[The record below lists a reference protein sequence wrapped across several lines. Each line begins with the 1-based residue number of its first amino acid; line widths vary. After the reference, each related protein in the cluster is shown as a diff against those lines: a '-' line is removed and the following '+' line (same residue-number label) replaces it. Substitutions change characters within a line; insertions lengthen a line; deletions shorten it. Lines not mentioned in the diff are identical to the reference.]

1 MKKMNLLVMSLV
13 SAAALSFSSCSSN
26 DDLGGGAGT
35 QSQVKGFYMTL
46 AVQTPTSN
54 ETRTSIE
61 NPIPT
66 EDATA
71 EEAAVKNGTFY
82 LVDANGSVVFS
93 KTLTEADW
101 AGASGAIKNPT
112 TAAKDG
118 KTTLQIEVE
127 NVAAGATYK
136 VYFKAGSTNMD
147 TVEPLTIK
155 TGTSK
160 AGVFTAT
167 GITQTFTSTGA
178 FAKPCDTDNNFSMFN
193 QNDATT
199 NGNGYTVTFTDANK
213 VENNPAKVKYNN
225 TESESGSAIK
235 IERVTARVDVPT
247 STENLLGEYPTNAS
261 QALKNAIDDAK
272 KKVSKIELVRYA
284 LSNVTNKT
292 YVMQNWNVAD
302 KVWSLAIPTDA
313 TLSQTKDAFGEK
325 YLLKD
330 GGFKALKGAKNDYIF
345 ENNKD
350 EATAMY
356 FEYKVTLDAN
366 QFKDAAGELMPADFQ
381 DGTFYRY
388 NNVIYTSFAQIMKAY
403 EDVTGL
409 FDGKSATDL
418 QTKLAEA
425 KRKPT
430 AETEKSVETKLAE
443 FREKYGIEV
452 FNEGKTYYKQVIK
465 DNQLSKNVI
474 QRNTIYRLNVNKI
487 FNVGAQVPNGEIDKN
502 GLFYLDVTVTVNPWV
517 LNTQNVELG
526 D

>member
-13 SAAALSFSSCSSN
+13 SAATFSFSSCSSN
-26 DDLGGGAGT
+26 DDLTGGAGT

-54 ETRTSIE
+54 GTRTSIE

-71 EEAAVKNGTFY
+71 VEAAVKSGTFY

-93 KTLTEADW
+93 KTLSNQDW
-101 AGASGAIKNPT
+101 TGAIKDQDGSK
-112 TAAKDG
+112 KDG

-147 TVEPLTIK
+147 TVEPFTIT
-155 TGTSK
+155 TGTK
-160 AGVFTAT
+160 KTGVFTVN
-167 GITQTFTSTGA
+167 GITQTFTSTAA

-213 VENNPAKVKYNN
+213 VETTPAKVMYNN
-225 TESESGSAIK
+225 AESAIK

-247 STENLLGEYPTNAS
+247 STDALLREYPANAS

-272 KKVSKIELVRYA
+272 EKVSKIELVRYA

-292 YVMQNWNVAD
+292 YVMQNWNKAESG
-302 KVWSLAIPTDA
+302 WSLLIPDDA

-325 YLLKD
+325 YLFKD
-330 GGFKALKGAKNDYIF
+330 GGFKALTGATNDYIF
-345 ENNKD
+345 ENNKSD
-350 EATAMY
+350 ATAMY

-366 QFKDAAGELMPADFQ
+366 QFKNATGELMPADFQ

-388 NNVIYTSFAQIMKAY
+388 NNVIYTSFDQIMKAY
-403 EDVTGL
+403 ADVAGL
-409 FDGKSATDL
+409 FGGKNAAQMKTAL
-418 QTKLAEA
+418 TEA
-425 KRKPT
+425 KTEPT
-430 AETEKSVETKLAE
+430 ADSEKSVETKLSE
-443 FREKYGIEV
+443 FRAQYGIEV
-452 FNEGKTYYKQVIK
+452 FNEGKTYYKQVIT
-465 DNQLSKNVI
+465 DNQLNKNVI
-474 QRNTIYRLNVNKI
+474 QRNTIYRLQVNKI

-517 LNTQNVELG
+517 LNTQDVELG

>member
-13 SAAALSFSSCSSN
+13 SAAAFSFSSCSSN
-26 DDLGGGAGT
+26 DDLAGGAGT

-54 ETRTSIE
+54 GTRTSIE

-71 EEAAVKNGTFY
+71 VEAAVKSGTFY

-93 KTLTEADW
+93 KTLSNQDW
-101 AGASGAIKNPT
+101 TGAIKDQDGSK
-112 TAAKDG
+112 KDG
-118 KTTLQIEVE
+118 KTTLQIQVE

-136 VYFKAGSTNMD
+136 VYFKAGSTYMD
-147 TVEPLTIK
+147 KVEPFTIT

-160 AGVFTAT
+160 TGVFTAT

-199 NGNGYTVTFTDANK
+199 DGNGYTVTFTDANK
-213 VENNPAKVKYNN
+213 VEATPAKVMYKN
-225 TESESGSAIK
+225 TEKAIK

-247 STENLLGEYPTNAS
+247 SAENLVDEYPANAS

-272 KKVSKIELVRYA
+272 KKVTKIELVRYA

-292 YVMQNWNVAD
+292 YVMQNWDVVD
-302 KVWSLAIPTDA
+302 KVWNLAIPTGT
-313 TLSQTKDAFGEK
+313 TLSQTKDDFGTK

-330 GGFKALKGAKNDYIF
+330 GGFKDFQGATNDYIF

-356 FEYKVTLDAN
+356 FEYKVTLDEK
-366 QFKDAAGELMPADFQ
+366 QFKNAAGELLPADFK

-388 NNVIYTSFAQIMKAY
+388 NNVIYTSFEQIMKAY

-409 FDGKSATDL
+409 FKGQNATQLKDEL
-418 QTKLAEA
+418 TEA
-425 KRKPT
+425 KKAPS
-430 AETEKSVETKLAE
+430 AETEKSVETKLSE
-443 FREKYGIEV
+443 FRDKYGIEV

-465 DNQLSKNVI
+465 DNQLDKNVI
-474 QRNTIYRLNVNKI
+474 QRNTIYRLQVNKI

-517 LNTQNVELG
+517 LNTQDVELG

>member
-1 MKKMNLLVMSLV
+1 MNLLVMSLV
-13 SAAALSFSSCSSN
+13 SAAALSFSSCSNN

-54 ETRTSIE
+54 GTRTSIE

-71 EEAAVKNGTFY
+71 VEAAVKNGTFY

-93 KTLTEADW
+93 KILTGQDW
-101 AGASGAIKNPT
+101 TGAIKGQT
-112 TAAKDG
+112 GSQKDG
-118 KTTLQIEVE
+118 RTTLQIQVE

-147 TVEPLTIK
+147 TVEPLTIT
-155 TGTSK
+155 TGTK
-160 AGVFTAT
+160 KTGVFTAD
-167 GITQTFTSTGA
+167 GITQTFTSTAA

-213 VENNPAKVKYNN
+213 VETTPAKVMYNEV
-225 TESESGSAIK
+225 ESPIK

-247 STENLLGEYPTNAS
+247 STENLLAEYPTNAS

-272 KKVSKIELVRYA
+272 KKVTKIELVRYA
-284 LSNVTNKT
+284 LSNVTNKA
-292 YVMQNWNVAD
+292 YVMQNWNVANN
-302 KVWSLAIPTDA
+302 VWSLAIPTGA

-345 ENNKD
+345 ENNMSD
-350 EATAMY
+350 ATAMY

-366 QFKDAAGELMPADFQ
+366 QFKNAAGELMPADFQ

-388 NNVIYTSFAQIMKAY
+388 NNVIYTSFEQIMKAY

-409 FDGKSATDL
+409 FEGKTAAQLKTEL
-418 QTKLAEA
+418 ENA
-425 KRKPT
+425 KKV
-430 AETEKSVETKLAE
+430 ETTEGAKDVETKLSE
-443 FREKYGIEV
+443 FRAKYGIEV

-465 DNQLSKNVI
+465 DNQLDKNVI
-474 QRNTIYRLNVNKI
+474 QRNTIYRLQVNKI

-517 LNTQNVELG
+517 LNVQGVELG

>member
-1 MKKMNLLVMSLV
+1 MNLLVMSLV

-26 DDLGGGAGT
+26 DDLTGGAGT

-54 ETRTSIE
+54 GTRTSIE

-71 EEAAVKNGTFY
+71 VEAAVKNGTFY
-82 LVDANGSVVFS
+82 LVDANGAVVFS
-93 KTLTEADW
+93 KTLTGQDW
-101 AGASGAIKNPT
+101 TGAIKDQT
-112 TAAKDG
+112 GSQKDG
-118 KTTLQIEVE
+118 KTTLQIQVE

-147 TVEPLTIK
+147 TVEPFTIT
-155 TGTSK
+155 TGTK
-160 AGVFTAT
+160 KTGVFTAD
-167 GITQTFTSTGA
+167 GIKQTFTSTAA

-213 VENNPAKVKYNN
+213 VETTPAKVMYNEV
-225 TESESGSAIK
+225 ESPIK

-247 STENLLGEYPTNAS
+247 STENLLAEYPTNAS

-272 KKVSKIELVRYA
+272 KKVTKIELVRYA
-284 LSNVTNKT
+284 LSNVTNKA
-292 YVMQNWNVAD
+292 YVMQNWNVANN
-302 KVWSLAIPTDA
+302 VWSLAIPTGA

-345 ENNKD
+345 ENNMSD
-350 EATAMY
+350 ATAMY

-366 QFKDAAGELMPADFQ
+366 QFKNAAGELLPADFA

-388 NNVIYTSFAQIMKAY
+388 NNVIYTSFEQIMKAY

-409 FDGKSATDL
+409 FEGKTAALLKTEL
-418 QTKLAEA
+418 EEA
-425 KRKPT
+425 KKKPT
-430 AETEKSVETKLAE
+430 AETEKSVETKLSE
-443 FREKYGIEV
+443 FRAKYGIEV

-465 DNQLSKNVI
+465 DNQLDKNVI
-474 QRNTIYRLNVNKI
+474 QRNTIYRLQVNKI

-517 LNTQNVELG
+517 LNTQDVELG

>member
-1 MKKMNLLVMSLV
+1 MNLLAMSLV
-13 SAAALSFSSCSSN
+13 SAAALSFSSCSNN

-54 ETRTSIE
+54 GTRTSIE

-71 EEAAVKNGTFY
+71 AEAAVKNGTFY
-82 LVDANGSVVFS
+82 LVDANGAVVFS
-93 KTLTEADW
+93 KTLTGQDW
-101 AGASGAIKNPT
+101 TGAIKDQT
-112 TAAKDG
+112 GSQKDG
-118 KTTLQIEVE
+118 KTTLQIQVE

-147 TVEPLTIK
+147 TVEPFTIT

-160 AGVFTAT
+160 TGVFTAT

-199 NGNGYTVTFTDANK
+199 DGNGYTVTFTDANK
-213 VENNPAKVKYNN
+213 VEAIPAKVMYNN
-225 TESESGSAIK
+225 AERAIK

-247 STENLLGEYPTNAS
+247 STEALLGEYPTNAS

-272 KKVSKIELVRYA
+272 KKVTKIELVRYA
-284 LSNVTNKT
+284 LSNITNKA
-292 YVMQNWNVAD
+292 YVMQNWNVVD
-302 KVWSLAIPTDA
+302 KVWNLAIPTDA
-313 TLSQTKDAFGEK
+313 NLSQTKDAFGEK

-330 GGFKALKGAKNDYIF
+330 GGFKALKGATNDYIF

-350 EATAMY
+350 DATAMY

-366 QFKDAAGELMPADFQ
+366 QFKNAAGELMPADFE

-388 NNVIYTSFAQIMKAY
+388 NNVIYTSFDQIMKAY
-403 EDVTGL
+403 ADVAGL
-409 FDGKSATDL
+409 FESKTAAQLKTE
-418 QTKLAEA
+418 LAEA
-425 KRKPT
+425 KTKPT
-430 AETEKSVETKLAE
+430 VETEKSVETKLSE
-443 FREKYGIEV
+443 FRAKYGIEV

-465 DNQLSKNVI
+465 DNQLDKNVI
-474 QRNTIYRLNVNKI
+474 QRNTIYRLQVNKI

-517 LNTQNVELG
+517 LNVQGVELG

>member
-13 SAAALSFSSCSSN
+13 SAAAFSFSSCSSN

-54 ETRTSIE
+54 GTRTSIE

-71 EEAAVKNGTFY
+71 AEAAVKNGTFY
-82 LVDANGSVVFS
+82 LVDANGAVVFS
-93 KTLTEADW
+93 KTLTGQDW
-101 AGASGAIKNPT
+101 TGAIKDHT
-112 TAAKDG
+112 GSQKDG
-118 KTTLQIEVE
+118 KTTLQIQVE

-147 TVEPLTIK
+147 TVEPFTIT

-160 AGVFTAT
+160 TGVFTAT
-167 GITQTFTSTGA
+167 GITQTFTSTAA
-178 FAKPCDTDNNFSMFN
+178 FAKPCDTDNDFSMFN

-225 TESESGSAIK
+225 TESAIK

-247 STENLLGEYPTNAS
+247 STEALLGEYPANAS

-272 KKVSKIELVRYA
+272 EKVSKIELVRYA

-292 YVMQNWNVAD
+292 YVMQNWDVANE
-302 KVWSLAIPTDA
+302 VWSLAIPSDA
-313 TLSQTKDAFGEK
+313 TLSQTKDDFGSK

-330 GGFKALKGAKNDYIF
+330 GYFKALTGATNDYIF
-345 ENNKD
+345 ENNKSD
-350 EATAMY
+350 ATAMY
-356 FEYKVTLDAN
+356 FEYKVTLNEDLA
-366 QFKDAAGELMPADFQ
+366 KEGVADFT

-388 NNVIYTSFAQIMKAY
+388 NNKIYTSFEQIYNAY
-403 EDVTGL
+403 ADVAGL
-409 FDGKSATDL
+409 FKG
-418 QTKLAEA
+418 QTAAQLKTELTED
-425 KRKPT
+425 KKEPT
-430 AETEKSVETKLAE
+430 VENEKSVETKLAE
-443 FREKYGIEV
+443 FRAKYGIEV

-465 DNQLSKNVI
+465 DNQLNKNVI
-474 QRNTIYRLNVNKI
+474 QRNTIYRLQVNKI

-517 LNTQNVELG
+517 LNTQDVELG

>member
-1 MKKMNLLVMSLV
+1 MNLLVMSLV

-26 DDLGGGAGT
+26 DDLTGGGSGN

-54 ETRTSIE
+54 GTRTSIVK
-61 NPIPT
+61 PT

-82 LVDANGSVVFS
+82 LVDANGAVVFS
-93 KTLTEADW
+93 KTLSAADW
-101 AGASGAIKNPT
+101 AGASGAIKNPA
-112 TAAKDG
+112 TAAKEG
-118 KTTLQIEVE
+118 KTTLKIEVE

-136 VYFKAGSTNMD
+136 VYFKAGSTKMD
-147 TVEPLTIK
+147 NVEPLNIK
-155 TGTSK
+155 TGTSLP
-160 AGVFTAT
+160 GIFTT
-167 GITQTFTSTGA
+167 DGITQTFSANTCA
-178 FAKPCDTDNNFSMFN
+178 VDNDFSMFN

-199 NGNGYTVTFTDANK
+199 NGNGYIVTFTNQNK
-213 VENNPAKVKYNN
+213 EGAEGFKPAEVTYGGKV
-225 TESESGSAIK
+225 APIK

-247 STENLLGEYPTNAS
+247 SESTLTKEALPADAS
-261 QALKNAIDDAK
+261 AALKKAVEDAK

-292 YVMQNWNVAD
+292 YVMQNWNKAESG
-302 KVWSLAIPTDA
+302 WSLLIPDDA

-325 YLLKD
+325 YLFKD
-330 GGFKALKGAKNDYIF
+330 GGFKDLTGATNDYIF
-345 ENNKD
+345 ENNKSD
-350 EATAMY
+350 ATAMY
-356 FEYKVTLDAN
+356 FEYKVTLDKT
-366 QFKDAAGELMPADFQ
+366 QFEGTADFD

-388 NNVIYTSFAQIMKAY
+388 NNVIYTSFAQIYKAY
-403 EDVTGL
+403 AEVAGL

-418 QTKLAEA
+418 QRELAKA
-425 KRKPT
+425 KTEPT
-430 AETEKSVETKLAE
+430 AETEKSVETKLSE
-443 FREKYGIEV
+443 FRAQYGIEV
-452 FNEGKTYYKQVIK
+452 FNKGLTYYKQVITDK
-465 DNQLSKNVI
+465 QLSKDVI

-502 GLFYLDVTVTVNPWV
+502 GLFYLNVTVTVNPWV

>member
-26 DDLGGGAGT
+26 DDLTGGAGT

-71 EEAAVKNGTFY
+71 VEAAVKSGTFY

-93 KTLTEADW
+93 KTLSNQDW
-101 AGASGAIKNPT
+101 TGAIKDQNGSK
-112 TAAKDG
+112 KDG

-147 TVEPLTIK
+147 TVEPFTIT

-213 VENNPAKVKYNN
+213 VENNPAKVMYKNA
-225 TESESGSAIK
+225 ESAIK

-247 STENLLGEYPTNAS
+247 STDALLGEYPANAS

-292 YVMQNWNVAD
+292 YVMQNWNVANS
-302 KVWSLAIPTDA
+302 VWSLAIPTDA

-325 YLLKD
+325 YLFKD
-330 GGFKALKGAKNDYIF
+330 GGFKAWKGAKNDYIF

-366 QFKDAAGELMPADFQ
+366 QFKNAASELMPADFQ

-388 NNVIYTSFAQIMKAY
+388 NNVIYTSFEQIYNAY
-403 EDVTGL
+403 ADVAGL
-409 FDGKSATDL
+409 FGGKNADQLKTEL
-418 QTKLAEA
+418 EKA
-425 KRKPT
+425 KEVET
-430 AETEKSVETKLAE
+430 AEGAKTVETKLSE
-443 FREKYGIEV
+443 FRAQYGIEV

-465 DNQLSKNVI
+465 DNQLDKNVI
-474 QRNTIYRLNVNKI
+474 QRNTIYRLQVNKI

-517 LNTQNVELG
+517 LNTQDVELG

>member
-1 MKKMNLLVMSLV
+1 MNLLVMSLV

-26 DDLGGGAGT
+26 DDLTGGAGT

-54 ETRTSIE
+54 GTRTSIE

-71 EEAAVKNGTFY
+71 VEAAVKNGTFY
-82 LVDANGSVVFS
+82 LVDANGAVVFS
-93 KTLTEADW
+93 KTLTGQDW
-101 AGASGAIKNPT
+101 TGAIKGQT
-112 TAAKDG
+112 GSQKDG
-118 KTTLQIEVE
+118 KTTLQIQVE

-147 TVEPLTIK
+147 TVEPFTIT
-155 TGTSK
+155 TGTK
-160 AGVFTAT
+160 KTGVFTAD
-167 GITQTFTSTGA
+167 GITQTFTSTAA

-213 VENNPAKVKYNN
+213 VETTPAKVMYN
-225 TESESGSAIK
+225 EVESAIK

-247 STENLLGEYPTNAS
+247 STENLLAEYPTNAS

-292 YVMQNWNVAD
+292 YVMQNWDVANR
-302 KVWSLAIPTDA
+302 VWSLAIPTDA

-330 GGFKALKGAKNDYIF
+330 GGFKAMKGATNDYIF

-366 QFKDAAGELMPADFQ
+366 QFKNAAGELMPADFQ

-388 NNVIYTSFAQIMKAY
+388 NNVIYTSFEQIMKAY

-409 FDGKSATDL
+409 FEGKTAAQLKTEL
-418 QTKLAEA
+418 ENA
-425 KRKPT
+425 KKV
-430 AETEKSVETKLAE
+430 ETTEGAKDVETKLSE
-443 FREKYGIEV
+443 FRAKYGIEV
-452 FNEGKTYYKQVIK
+452 FNEGKTYYKQVIR

-474 QRNTIYRLNVNKI
+474 QRNTIYRLQVNKI

>member
-1 MKKMNLLVMSLV
+1 MNLLVMSLV
-13 SAAALSFSSCSSN
+13 SAAALSFSSCSNN

-35 QSQVKGFYMTL
+35 QQSQVKGFYMTL

-54 ETRTSIE
+54 GTRTSI
-61 NPIPT
+61 NDVPK

-71 EEAAVKNGTFY
+71 VEAAVKNGTFY
-82 LVDANGSVVFS
+82 LVDSKGSVVFS
-93 KTLTEADW
+93 KTLSNQDW
-101 AGASGAIKNPT
+101 TGAIKGQDDSQ
-112 TAAKDG
+112 KDG
-118 KTTLQIEVE
+118 KTTLQIEVQ

-136 VYFKAGSTNMD
+136 VYFKAGSTGMD
-147 TVEPLTIK
+147 TVEPFTIA

-160 AGVFTAT
+160 AGVFTVD
-167 GITQTFTSTGA
+167 GIKQTFTSTSA

-199 NGNGYTVTFTDANK
+199 NGNAYTVTFTDANK
-213 VENNPAKVKYNN
+213 VETTPAKVMYNN
-225 TESESGSAIK
+225 QESAIK

-247 STENLLGEYPTNAS
+247 STEALLGEYPTNAS

-272 KKVSKIELVRYA
+272 KKVTKIELVRYA

-292 YVMQNWNVAD
+292 YVMQNWDVVD

-313 TLSQTKDAFGEK
+313 TLSQKKEAFGDK

-330 GGFKALKGAKNDYIF
+330 GGFKDMKGATNDYIF

-366 QFKDAAGELMPADFQ
+366 QFKNAAGELMPADFQ

-388 NNVIYTSFAQIMKAY
+388 NNVIYTSFEQIMKAY

-409 FDGKSATDL
+409 FQG
-418 QTKLAEA
+418 QTAAQLKTELENA
-425 KRKPT
+425 KKV
-430 AETEKSVETKLAE
+430 ETTEGAKDVETKLSE
-443 FREKYGIEV
+443 FRAKYGIEV

-465 DNQLSKNVI
+465 DNQLDKNVI
-474 QRNTIYRLNVNKI
+474 QRNTIYRLQVNKI

-517 LNTQNVELG
+517 LNTQDVELG

>member
-26 DDLGGGAGT
+26 DDLTGGAGT

-54 ETRTSIE
+54 GTRTSIE

-71 EEAAVKNGTFY
+71 AEAAVKNGTFY
-82 LVDANGSVVFS
+82 LVDANGAVVFS
-93 KTLTEADW
+93 KTLTGQDW
-101 AGASGAIKNPT
+101 TGAIKGQT
-112 TAAKDG
+112 GSQKDG
-118 KTTLQIEVE
+118 KTTLQIQVE

-147 TVEPLTIK
+147 TVEPFTIT
-155 TGTSK
+155 TGTK
-160 AGVFTAT
+160 KTGVFTAD
-167 GITQTFTSTGA
+167 GITQTFTSTAA

-213 VENNPAKVKYNN
+213 VETTPAKVMYN
-225 TESESGSAIK
+225 EVESAIK

-247 STENLLGEYPTNAS
+247 STENLLAEYPTNAS

-292 YVMQNWNVAD
+292 YVMQNWNVANR
-302 KVWSLAIPTDA
+302 VWSLAIPTDA

-330 GGFKALKGAKNDYIF
+330 GGFKAMKGATNDYIF

-366 QFKDAAGELMPADFQ
+366 QFKNAAGELMPADFQ

-388 NNVIYTSFAQIMKAY
+388 NNVIYTSFEQIMKAY

-409 FDGKSATDL
+409 FEGKTAAQLKTEL
-418 QTKLAEA
+418 ENA
-425 KRKPT
+425 KKV
-430 AETEKSVETKLAE
+430 ETTEGAKDVETKLSE
-443 FREKYGIEV
+443 FRAKYGIEV

-465 DNQLSKNVI
+465 DNQLDKNVI
-474 QRNTIYRLNVNKI
+474 QRNTIYRLQVNKI

-517 LNTQNVELG
+517 LNTQDVELG

>member
-26 DDLGGGAGT
+26 DDLTGGGSGN

-54 ETRTSIE
+54 GTRTSIE

-71 EEAAVKNGTFY
+71 VEAAVKTGTFY
-82 LVDANGSVVFS
+82 LVDSKGTVVFS
-93 KTLTEADW
+93 KTLTAQDW
-101 AGASGAIKNPT
+101 SGAVKDQ
-112 TAAKDG
+112 ADSKKDG
-118 KTTLQIEVE
+118 KTTLQIQVE

-136 VYFKAGSTNMD
+136 VYFKAGSTAMD
-147 TVEPLTIK
+147 GVTEPVAAGT
-155 TGTSK
+155 TGI
-160 AGVFTAT
+160 FTAT
-167 GITQTFTSTGA
+167 GIEKTFTSTAA

-213 VENNPAKVKYNN
+213 VETTPAKVKYNEV
-225 TESESGSAIK
+225 ESPIK

-247 STENLLGEYPTNAS
+247 SATKLTTEELPSTAS
-261 QALKNAIDDAK
+261 QALKNAVADAK
-272 KKVSKIELVRYA
+272 KKVDNIELVSYA

-292 YVMQNWNVAD
+292 YVMQTWID
-302 KVWSLAIPTDA
+302 KNLTIPEGV
-313 TLSQTKDAFGEK
+313 TLSQPKTAFGTK
-325 YLLKD
+325 YLLD
-330 GGFKALKGAKNDYIF
+330 ATCFKPLATATNDYIF
-345 ENNKD
+345 ENNKAGE

-356 FEYKVTLDAN
+356 FQYQVTLKTSE
-366 QFKDAAGELMPADFQ
+366 FEGKADFD

-388 NNVIYTSFAQIMKAY
+388 NNVIYTSFAQIYKAY
-403 EDVTGL
+403 ADVAGL
-409 FDGKSATDL
+409 FGGKTADEMKTAAKTASATEADL
-418 QTKLAEA
+418 AA
-425 KRKPT
+425 
-430 AETEKSVETKLAE
+430 
-443 FREKYGIEV
+443 FREQYQIEV
-452 FNEGKTYYKQVIK
+452 FKGGMTYYKQVIT

-517 LNTQNVELG
+517 LNTQNVSLG

>member
-26 DDLGGGAGT
+26 DDLTGGGSGN

-54 ETRTSIE
+54 GTRTSIE

-71 EEAAVKNGTFY
+71 VEAAVKNGTFY
-82 LVDANGSVVFS
+82 LVDANGAVVFS
-93 KTLTEADW
+93 KTLTDQDW
-101 AGASGAIKNPT
+101 TGTIKDQAGSQ
-112 TAAKDG
+112 KDG
-118 KTTLQIEVE
+118 KTTLQIQVE

-147 TVEPLTIK
+147 TVEPFTIT
-155 TGTSK
+155 TGTK
-160 AGVFTAT
+160 KTGVFTVD
-167 GITQTFTSTGA
+167 GIKQTFTAAAA
-178 FAKPCDTDNNFSMFN
+178 FDKTCAGDNNFSMFN

-199 NGNGYTVTFTDANK
+199 NGNGYTVTFTDSNK
-213 VENNPAKVKYNN
+213 VETTPAKVIYNN
-225 TESESGSAIK
+225 AKSAIK

-272 KKVSKIELVRYA
+272 MKVTKIELVRYA

-292 YVMQNWNVAD
+292 FVMQNWDVANN
-302 KVWSLAIPTDA
+302 VWSLAIPTDA
-313 TLSQTKDAFGEK
+313 TLSQTKDKFGDK

-330 GGFKALKGAKNDYIF
+330 GGFKPFKDAKNDYIF
-345 ENNKD
+345 ENNQD
-350 EATAMY
+350 DATAMY

-366 QFKDAAGELMPADFQ
+366 QFKNAAGELMPADFA

-388 NNVIYTSFAQIMKAY
+388 NNVIYTSFAQIYKAY
-403 EDVTGL
+403 ADVAGL
-409 FDGKSATDL
+409 FDSKSATDL
-418 QTKLAEA
+418 QTELADA
-425 KRKPT
+425 KKAPT
-430 AETEKSVETKLAE
+430 AETEKSVETKLSE
-443 FREKYGIEV
+443 FRAKYGIEV
-452 FNEGKTYYKQVIK
+452 FNEGKTYYKQVIT

>member
-1 MKKMNLLVMSLV
+1 MNLLVMSLV

-26 DDLGGGAGT
+26 DDLTGGAGT

-54 ETRTSIE
+54 GTRTSIE

-71 EEAAVKNGTFY
+71 VEAAVKNGTFY
-82 LVDANGSVVFS
+82 LVDANGAVVFS
-93 KTLTEADW
+93 KTLTGQDW
-101 AGASGAIKNPT
+101 TGAIKDQ
-112 TAAKDG
+112 AGSQKDG
-118 KTTLQIEVE
+118 KTTLQIQVE

-147 TVEPLTIK
+147 TVEPFTIT
-155 TGTSK
+155 TGTK
-160 AGVFTAT
+160 KTGVFTAD
-167 GITQTFTSTGA
+167 GITQTFTSTAA

-213 VENNPAKVKYNN
+213 VETTPAKVMYNEV
-225 TESESGSAIK
+225 ESPIK

-247 STENLLGEYPTNAS
+247 STENLLAEYPTNAS

-272 KKVSKIELVRYA
+272 KKVTKIELVRYA
-284 LSNVTNKT
+284 LSNVTNKA
-292 YVMQNWNVAD
+292 YVMQNWNVANN
-302 KVWSLAIPTDA
+302 VWSLAIPTGA

-345 ENNKD
+345 ENNMSD
-350 EATAMY
+350 ATAMY

-366 QFKDAAGELMPADFQ
+366 QFKNAAGELMPADFQ

-388 NNVIYTSFAQIMKAY
+388 NNVIYTSFEQIMKAY

-409 FDGKSATDL
+409 FEGKTAAQLKTEL
-418 QTKLAEA
+418 ENA
-425 KRKPT
+425 KKV
-430 AETEKSVETKLAE
+430 ETTEGAKDVETKLSE
-443 FREKYGIEV
+443 FRAKYGIEV

-465 DNQLSKNVI
+465 DNQLDKNVI
-474 QRNTIYRLNVNKI
+474 QRNTIYRLQVNKI

-517 LNTQNVELG
+517 LNTQDVELG

>member
-26 DDLGGGAGT
+26 DDLTGGAGT

-54 ETRTSIE
+54 GTRTSIE

-71 EEAAVKNGTFY
+71 AEAAVKNGTFY
-82 LVDANGSVVFS
+82 LVDANGAVVFS
-93 KTLTEADW
+93 KTLTGQDW
-101 AGASGAIKNPT
+101 TGAIKDQ
-112 TAAKDG
+112 ADSQKDG
-118 KTTLQIEVE
+118 KSTLKIEVE

-147 TVEPLTIK
+147 TVEPFTIT

-160 AGVFTAT
+160 TGVFTAT
-167 GITQTFTSTGA
+167 GITQTFTSTSA

-199 NGNGYTVTFTDANK
+199 NDNGYTVTFTDANK
-213 VENNPAKVKYNN
+213 VETTPAKVMYNN
-225 TESESGSAIK
+225 AESAIK

-247 STENLLGEYPTNAS
+247 STEVLLGEYPANAS
-261 QALKNAIDDAK
+261 QALKHAIDDAK

-292 YVMQNWNVAD
+292 YVMQNWNVVD
-302 KVWSLAIPTDA
+302 KVWNLAIPTDA
-313 TLSQTKDAFGEK
+313 TLSQTKDEFGEK

-330 GGFKALKGAKNDYIF
+330 GGFKALNGATNDYIF

-356 FEYKVTLDAN
+356 FEYKVTLDESK
-366 QFKDAAGELMPADFQ
+366 FEGKADCT

-388 NNVIYTSFAQIMKAY
+388 NNVIYTSFEQIMKAY
-403 EDVTGL
+403 EDVAGL
-409 FDGKSATDL
+409 FQGKTA
-418 QTKLAEA
+418 AELKTELEKA
-425 KRKPT
+425 KEV
-430 AETEKSVETKLAE
+430 ETVEGAKDVETKLSE
-443 FREKYGIEV
+443 FRAKYGIEV

-465 DNQLSKNVI
+465 DNQLDKNVI
-474 QRNTIYRLNVNKI
+474 QRNTIYRLKVNKI

>member
-1 MKKMNLLVMSLV
+1 MNLLVMSLV

-26 DDLGGGAGT
+26 DDLTGGGSGN

-54 ETRTSIE
+54 GTRTSIE

-71 EEAAVKNGTFY
+71 VEAAVKTGTFY
-82 LVDANGSVVFS
+82 LVDSKGTVVFS
-93 KTLTEADW
+93 KTLTAQDW
-101 AGASGAIKNPT
+101 SGAVKDQ
-112 TAAKDG
+112 ADSKKDG
-118 KTTLQIEVE
+118 KTTLQIQVE

-136 VYFKAGSTNMD
+136 VYFKAGSTAMD
-147 TVEPLTIK
+147 GVTEPVAAGT
-155 TGTSK
+155 TGI
-160 AGVFTAT
+160 FTAT
-167 GITQTFTSTGA
+167 GIEKTFTSTAA

-213 VENNPAKVKYNN
+213 VETTPAKVKYNEV
-225 TESESGSAIK
+225 ESPIK

-247 STENLLGEYPTNAS
+247 SATKLTTEELPSTAS
-261 QALKNAIDDAK
+261 QALKNAVADAK
-272 KKVSKIELVRYA
+272 KKVDNIELVSYA

-292 YVMQNWNVAD
+292 YVMQTWID
-302 KVWSLAIPTDA
+302 KNLTIPEGV
-313 TLSQTKDAFGEK
+313 TLSQPKTAFGTK
-325 YLLKD
+325 YLLD
-330 GGFKALKGAKNDYIF
+330 ATCFKPLATATNDYIF
-345 ENNKD
+345 ENNKAGE

-356 FEYKVTLDAN
+356 FQYQVTLKTSE
-366 QFKDAAGELMPADFQ
+366 FEGKADFD

-388 NNVIYTSFAQIMKAY
+388 NNVIYTSFEQIYKAY
-403 EDVTGL
+403 ADVAGL
-409 FDGKSATDL
+409 FGGKTAAQMKTAAITASATEADL
-418 QTKLAEA
+418 AA
-425 KRKPT
+425 
-430 AETEKSVETKLAE
+430 
-443 FREKYGIEV
+443 FREKYQIEV
-452 FNEGKTYYKQVIK
+452 FKGGMTYYKQVIT

-517 LNTQNVELG
+517 LNTQNVSLG

>member
-26 DDLGGGAGT
+26 DDLTGGAGT

-54 ETRTSIE
+54 GTRTSI
-61 NPIPT
+61 NDVPK

-82 LVDANGSVVFS
+82 LVDANGAVVFS
-93 KTLTEADW
+93 KTLTGQDW
-101 AGASGAIKNPT
+101 TGAIKDQT
-112 TAAKDG
+112 GSQKDG
-118 KTTLQIEVE
+118 RTTLQIQVE

-147 TVEPLTIK
+147 TVEPFTIT
-155 TGTSK
+155 TGTK
-160 AGVFTAT
+160 KTGVFTVD
-167 GITQTFTSTGA
+167 GIKQTFTAQNPFDKTCAGD
-178 FAKPCDTDNNFSMFN
+178 KNFSMFN

-213 VENNPAKVKYNN
+213 VETTPAKVMYNEV
-225 TESESGSAIK
+225 ESPIK

-247 STENLLGEYPTNAS
+247 STEELLGEYPANAS

-272 KKVSKIELVRYA
+272 KKVTKIELVRYA
-284 LSNVTNKT
+284 LSNVTNMA
-292 YVMQNWNVAD
+292 YVMQNWNVANN
-302 KVWSLAIPTDA
+302 VWSLAIPTGA

-345 ENNKD
+345 ENNMSD
-350 EATAMY
+350 ATAMY

-366 QFKDAAGELMPADFQ
+366 QFKNAAGELMPADFQ

-388 NNVIYTSFAQIMKAY
+388 NNVIYTSFEQIMKAY

-409 FDGKSATDL
+409 FQG
-418 QTKLAEA
+418 QTAAQLKTELENA
-425 KRKPT
+425 KKV
-430 AETEKSVETKLAE
+430 ETTEGAKDVETKLSE
-443 FREKYGIEV
+443 FRAKYGIEV

-465 DNQLSKNVI
+465 DNQLDKNVI
-474 QRNTIYRLNVNKI
+474 QRNTIYRLQVNKI

-502 GLFYLDVTVTVNPWV
+502 GMFYLDVTVTVNPWV
-517 LNTQNVELG
+517 LNTQDVELG

>member
-13 SAAALSFSSCSSN
+13 STAAFSFSSCSSN
-26 DDLGGGAGT
+26 DDLTGGAGN

-71 EEAAVKNGTFY
+71 VEAAVKSGTFY

-93 KTLTEADW
+93 KTLSNQDW
-101 AGASGAIKNPT
+101 TGAIKDQDGSK
-112 TAAKDG
+112 KDG

-147 TVEPLTIK
+147 TVEPFTIT
-155 TGTSK
+155 TGTK
-160 AGVFTAT
+160 KTGVFTVD
-167 GITQTFTSTGA
+167 GITQTFTSTAA

-213 VENNPAKVKYNN
+213 VETTPAKVMYNN
-225 TESESGSAIK
+225 AESAIK

-292 YVMQNWNVAD
+292 YVMQNWNVANS
-302 KVWSLAIPTDA
+302 VWSLAIPKDA

-366 QFKDAAGELMPADFQ
+366 QFKNAADELMPADFQ

-388 NNVIYTSFAQIMKAY
+388 NNVIYTSFDQIMKAY
-403 EDVTGL
+403 ADVAGL
-409 FDGKSATDL
+409 FEGKTAAQLKKELT
-418 QTKLAEA
+418 EA
-425 KRKPT
+425 KTEPT
-430 AETEKSVETKLAE
+430 VETENSVETKLAD
-443 FREKYGIEV
+443 FRAKYGIEV

-465 DNQLSKNVI
+465 DNQLDKNVI
-474 QRNTIYRLNVNKI
+474 QRNTIYRLQVNKI

-517 LNTQNVELG
+517 LNTQDVELG

>member
-54 ETRTSIE
+54 GTRTSIE

-71 EEAAVKNGTFY
+71 VEAAVKNGTFY
-82 LVDANGSVVFS
+82 LVDEKGSVVFS
-93 KTLTEADW
+93 KTLTGQDW
-101 AGASGAIKNPT
+101 TGATNDPATPK
-112 TAAKDG
+112 KDG
-118 KTTLQIEVE
+118 TTTLKIEVE
-127 NVAAGATYK
+127 NVAAGAKYK
-136 VYFKAGSTNMD
+136 VYFKAGSTDMD
-147 TVEPLTIK
+147 EVEPFTIK

-160 AGVFTAT
+160 AGIFTAD
-167 GITQTFTSTGA
+167 GITQTFTASKA
-178 FAKPCDTDNNFSMFN
+178 FDKTCAVDNNFSMFN

-199 NGNGYTVTFTDANK
+199 NGNGYIVTFTNQNK
-213 VENNPAKVKYNN
+213 EGADGFKPAEVTYGGKV
-225 TESESGSAIK
+225 APIK

-247 STENLLGEYPTNAS
+247 SASTLTEEALPADAS
-261 QALKNAIDDAK
+261 AALKKAVEDAK
-272 KKVSKIELVRYA
+272 EKVSKIELVRYA

-302 KVWSLAIPTDA
+302 KVWSLAIPSDA
-313 TLSQTKDAFGEK
+313 TLSQTKNDFGETK
-325 YLLKD
+325 YLFKD
-330 GGFKALKGAKNDYIF
+330 GGFKDFKGATNDYIF
-345 ENNKD
+345 ENNKPD
-350 EATAMY
+350 ATAMY
-356 FEYKVTLDAN
+356 FEYKVTLDKT
-366 QFKDAAGELMPADFQ
+366 QFEGTADFQ

-388 NNVIYTSFAQIMKAY
+388 NNVIYTSFAQILKAY
-403 EDVTGL
+403 ADVTGL

-418 QTKLAEA
+418 QKELEEA
-425 KRKPT
+425 KTEPT
-430 AETEKSVETKLAE
+430 AETEKSVETKLSE
-443 FREKYGIEV
+443 FRAQYGIEV
-452 FNEGKTYYKQVIK
+452 FNKGLTYYKQVITDKQLGK
-465 DNQLSKNVI
+465 DVI
-474 QRNTIYRLNVNKI
+474 QRNTIYRLKVNKI

>member
-54 ETRTSIE
+54 GTRTSIE

-71 EEAAVKNGTFY
+71 AEAAVKNGTFY
-82 LVDANGSVVFS
+82 LVDANGAVVFS
-93 KTLTEADW
+93 KTLTGQDW
-101 AGASGAIKNPT
+101 TGAIKDQ
-112 TAAKDG
+112 ADSQKDG
-118 KTTLQIEVE
+118 KSTLKIEVE

-147 TVEPLTIK
+147 TVEPFTIT

-160 AGVFTAT
+160 TGVFTAT
-167 GITQTFTSTGA
+167 GITQTFTSTSA

-213 VENNPAKVKYNN
+213 VETTPAKVMYNN
-225 TESESGSAIK
+225 AESAIK

-247 STENLLGEYPTNAS
+247 STEVLLGEYPANAS
-261 QALKNAIDDAK
+261 QALKHAIDDAK

-292 YVMQNWNVAD
+292 YVMQNWNVVD
-302 KVWSLAIPTDA
+302 KVWNLAIPTDA
-313 TLSQTKDAFGEK
+313 TLSQKKDAFGEK

-330 GGFKALKGAKNDYIF
+330 GGFKALNGATNDYIF

-356 FEYKVTLDAN
+356 FEYKVTLDGSK
-366 QFKDAAGELMPADFQ
+366 FEGTADCT

-388 NNVIYTSFAQIMKAY
+388 NNVIYTSFEQIMKAY
-403 EDVTGL
+403 KDVAGL
-409 FDGKSATDL
+409 FEGKTA
-418 QTKLAEA
+418 AELKTELEKA
-425 KRKPT
+425 KEV
-430 AETEKSVETKLAE
+430 ETVEGAKDVETKLSE
-443 FREKYGIEV
+443 FRAKYGIEV

-465 DNQLSKNVI
+465 DNQLDKNVI
-474 QRNTIYRLNVNKI
+474 QRNTIYRLKVNKI

>member
-1 MKKMNLLVMSLV
+1 MNLLVMSLV

-26 DDLGGGAGT
+26 DDLAGGGAGT

-54 ETRTSIE
+54 GTRTSIE

-71 EEAAVKNGTFY
+71 VEAAVKNGTFY
-82 LVDANGSVVFS
+82 LVDEKGAVVFS
-93 KTLTEADW
+93 KTLTGQDW
-101 AGASGAIKNPT
+101 TGAIKGQT
-112 TAAKDG
+112 GSQKDG
-118 KTTLQIEVE
+118 KTTLQIQVE

-147 TVEPLTIK
+147 TVEPFTIT
-155 TGTSK
+155 TGTK
-160 AGVFTAT
+160 KTGVFTAD
-167 GITQTFTSTGA
+167 GITQTFTSIGA

-199 NGNGYTVTFTDANK
+199 NGNGNTVTFTDANK
-213 VENNPAKVKYNN
+213 VETTPAKVMYNEV
-225 TESESGSAIK
+225 ESPIK

-284 LSNVTNKT
+284 LSNVTNKA
-292 YVMQNWNVAD
+292 YVMQNWNVANN
-302 KVWSLAIPTDA
+302 VWSLAIPTGA

-345 ENNKD
+345 ENNMSD
-350 EATAMY
+350 ATAMY

-366 QFKDAAGELMPADFQ
+366 QFKNAAGELMPADCT

-388 NNVIYTSFAQIMKAY
+388 NNVIYTSFEQIMKAY

-409 FDGKSATDL
+409 FEGKTADQLKTEL
-418 QTKLAEA
+418 EKA
-425 KRKPT
+425 KEVET
-430 AETEKSVETKLAE
+430 AEGAKDVETKLSE
-443 FREKYGIEV
+443 FRAKYGIEV
-452 FNEGKTYYKQVIK
+452 FNEGKTYYKQVIT

-474 QRNTIYRLNVNKI
+474 QRNTIYRLQVNKI

-517 LNTQNVELG
+517 LNTQDVELG

>member
-1 MKKMNLLVMSLV
+1 MNLLVMSLV

-26 DDLGGGAGT
+26 DDLTGGAGT

-54 ETRTSIE
+54 GTRTSI
-61 NPIPT
+61 NDVPK

-82 LVDANGSVVFS
+82 LVDANGAVVFS
-93 KTLTEADW
+93 KTLTGQDW
-101 AGASGAIKNPT
+101 TGAIKDQ
-112 TAAKDG
+112 AGSQKDG
-118 KTTLQIEVE
+118 KTTLQIQVE

-147 TVEPLTIK
+147 TVEPFTIT
-155 TGTSK
+155 TGTK
-160 AGVFTAT
+160 KTGVFTAD
-167 GITQTFTSTGA
+167 GITQTFTSTAA

-213 VENNPAKVKYNN
+213 VETTPAKVMYNEV
-225 TESESGSAIK
+225 ESPIK

-247 STENLLGEYPTNAS
+247 STEELLGEYPANAS

-272 KKVSKIELVRYA
+272 EKVSKIELVRYA
-284 LSNVTNKT
+284 LSNVTNKA
-292 YVMQNWNVAD
+292 YVMQNWNVANN
-302 KVWSLAIPTDA
+302 VWSLAIPTGA

-366 QFKDAAGELMPADFQ
+366 QFKNAAGELMTADFQ

-388 NNVIYTSFAQIMKAY
+388 NNVIYKSFADIFAAY
-403 EDVTGL
+403 KDVAGL
-409 FDGKSATDL
+409 FKS
-418 QTKLAEA
+418 QTADQLKAELTKA
-425 KRKPT
+425 KEV
-430 AETEKSVETKLAE
+430 ETGEGAKDVETKLAE
-443 FREKYGIEV
+443 FRAKYDIEV

-465 DNQLSKNVI
+465 DNQLDKNVI
-474 QRNTIYRLNVNKI
+474 QRNTIYRLQVNKI

-502 GLFYLDVTVTVNPWV
+502 GMFYLDVTVTVNPWV
-517 LNTQNVELG
+517 LNTQDVELG

>member
-1 MKKMNLLVMSLV
+1 MKKMNLLAMSLV

-82 LVDANGSVVFS
+82 LVDEKGSVVFS
-93 KTLTEADW
+93 KTLSNQDW
-101 AGASGAIKNPT
+101 TGAIKDQDGSK
-112 TAAKDG
+112 KDG
-118 KTTLQIEVE
+118 KTTLQIQVE

-136 VYFKAGSTNMD
+136 VYFKAGSTAMD
-147 TVEPLTIK
+147 GVEEPVAAGT
-155 TGTSK
+155 TGI
-160 AGVFTAT
+160 FTAT
-167 GITQTFTSTGA
+167 GIEKIFTSTAA

-199 NGNGYTVTFTDANK
+199 NGNGYTVKFTDANK
-213 VENNPAKVKYNN
+213 VETTPAKVMYNN
-225 TESESGSAIK
+225 AESAIK

-247 STENLLGEYPTNAS
+247 SKENLLGEYPANAS

-272 KKVSKIELVRYA
+272 EKVSKIELVRYA

-292 YVMQNWNVAD
+292 YVMQNWDVAND
-302 KVWSLAIPTDA
+302 VWSLAIPSDA
-313 TLSQTKDAFGEK
+313 TLSQTKDDFGSK

-330 GGFKALKGAKNDYIF
+330 GCFKALTGATNDYIF
-345 ENNKD
+345 ENNKAGE

-356 FEYKVTLDAN
+356 FQYHVTLKTSE
-366 QFKDAAGELMPADFQ
+366 FEGTADFD

-388 NNVIYTSFAQIMKAY
+388 NNVIYTSFAQIYKAY
-403 EDVTGL
+403 ADVAGL
-409 FDGKSATDL
+409 FEGKTAEEMKTAAKTASANETDL
-418 QTKLAEA
+418 AA
-425 KRKPT
+425 
-430 AETEKSVETKLAE
+430 
-443 FREKYGIEV
+443 FREKYQIEV
-452 FNEGKTYYKQVIK
+452 FKGGMTYYKQVITDKQLGK
-465 DNQLSKNVI
+465 DVI

-517 LNTQNVELG
+517 LNTQDVELG

>member
-1 MKKMNLLVMSLV
+1 MNLLVMSLV

-26 DDLGGGAGT
+26 DDLTGGAGT

-54 ETRTSIE
+54 GTRTSIE

-71 EEAAVKNGTFY
+71 AEAAVKNGTFY
-82 LVDANGSVVFS
+82 LVDANGAVVFS
-93 KTLTEADW
+93 KTLTGQDW
-101 AGASGAIKNPT
+101 TGAIKDQ
-112 TAAKDG
+112 AGSQKDG
-118 KTTLQIEVE
+118 KTTLQIQVE

-147 TVEPLTIK
+147 TVEPFTIT
-155 TGTSK
+155 TGTK
-160 AGVFTAT
+160 KTGVFTAD
-167 GITQTFTSTGA
+167 GIKQTFTSTAA

-213 VENNPAKVKYNN
+213 VETTPAKVMYNEV
-225 TESESGSAIK
+225 ESPIK

-272 KKVSKIELVRYA
+272 KKVTKIELVRYA
-284 LSNVTNKT
+284 LSNVTNKA
-292 YVMQNWNVAD
+292 YVMQNWNVANN
-302 KVWSLAIPTDA
+302 VWSLAIPTGA

-345 ENNKD
+345 ENNMSD
-350 EATAMY
+350 ATAMY

-366 QFKDAAGELMPADFQ
+366 QFKNAAGELMPADFQ

-418 QTKLAEA
+418 QKELAEA
-425 KRKPT
+425 KKEPT
-430 AETEKSVETKLAE
+430 AETEKSVETKLSE
-443 FREKYGIEV
+443 FRAQYGIEV

-465 DNQLSKNVI
+465 DNQLDKNVI
-474 QRNTIYRLNVNKI
+474 QRNTIYRLQVNKI

-517 LNTQNVELG
+517 LNTQDVELG

>member
-1 MKKMNLLVMSLV
+1 MKKMNLLAMSLV

-26 DDLGGGAGT
+26 DDLTSGGGAGT

-54 ETRTSIE
+54 ETRTSIK

-71 EEAAVKNGTFY
+71 VEAAVKNGTFY
-82 LVDANGSVVFS
+82 LVDEKGSIVFS
-93 KTLTEADW
+93 KALTGKDWTGAVKDKAD
-101 AGASGAIKNPT
+101 SQ
-112 TAAKDG
+112 KDG
-118 KTTLQIEVE
+118 QTILQIQVE

-136 VYFKAGSTNMD
+136 VYFKAGLTKMD
-147 TVEPLTIK
+147 NTAEPFTIEK
-155 TGTSK
+155 GKSVP
-160 AGVFTAT
+160 GVFTAT

-225 TESESGSAIK
+225 TESAIK

-247 STENLLGEYPTNAS
+247 SAENLVGEYPANAS

-272 KKVSKIELVRYA
+272 EKVSKIELVRYA

-292 YVMQNWNVAD
+292 YVMQNWNKAESE
-302 KVWSLAIPTDA
+302 WSLLIPDDA
-313 TLSQTKDAFGEK
+313 TLSQTKEDFGSK
-325 YLLKD
+325 YLLKN
-330 GGFKALKGAKNDYIF
+330 GGFKSFTGATNDYIF
-345 ENNKD
+345 ENNKSD
-350 EATAMY
+350 ATAMY
-356 FEYKVTLDAN
+356 FEYKVTLDGTK
-366 QFKDAAGELMPADFQ
+366 FEGTADFA

-388 NNVIYTSFAQIMKAY
+388 NNVIYTSFAQIFKAY

-409 FDGKSATDL
+409 FERKTAAQLKTEL
-418 QTKLAEA
+418 EEA
-425 KRKPT
+425 KTEPT
-430 AETEKSVETKLAE
+430 DKNAKSVETKLSE
-443 FREKYGIEV
+443 FRAQYGIEV
-452 FNEGKTYYKQVIK
+452 FNEGKTYYKQVITDKQLGK
-465 DNQLSKNVI
+465 DVI

-517 LNTQNVELG
+517 LNTQDVTLG

>member
-26 DDLGGGAGT
+26 DDLTGGAGT

-54 ETRTSIE
+54 GTRTSID
-61 NPIPT
+61 NQIPT

-71 EEAAVKNGTFY
+71 AEAAVKNGTFY
-82 LVDANGSVVFS
+82 LVDTNGAVVFS
-93 KTLTEADW
+93 KTLTSQDW
-101 AGASGAIKNPT
+101 TGAIKDQT
-112 TAAKDG
+112 GSQKDG
-118 KTTLQIEVE
+118 KTILQIEVE

-136 VYFKAGSTNMD
+136 VYFKAGSTYMD
-147 TVEPLTIK
+147 TVEPFTIT
-155 TGTSK
+155 TGTNK
-160 AGVFTAT
+160 TGVFTTT
-167 GITQTFTSTGA
+167 GITQTFTSTSA

-213 VENNPAKVKYNN
+213 VETTPAKVMYDNA
-225 TESESGSAIK
+225 ESAIK

-247 STENLLGEYPTNAS
+247 STEALLGEYPANAS

-313 TLSQTKDAFGEK
+313 TLYQPKDAFGEK

-330 GGFKALKGAKNDYIF
+330 GGFKALKGATNDYIF

-356 FEYKVTLDAN
+356 FEYKVTLDGSK
-366 QFKDAAGELMPADFQ
+366 FEGKADCT

-388 NNVIYTSFAQIMKAY
+388 NNVIYTSFEQIMKAY
-403 EDVTGL
+403 EDVAGL
-409 FDGKSATDL
+409 FEGKTAAQLKTEL
-418 QTKLAEA
+418 EKA
-425 KRKPT
+425 KEV
-430 AETEKSVETKLAE
+430 ETVEGAKDVETKLSE
-443 FREKYGIEV
+443 FRAKYGIEV

-465 DNQLSKNVI
+465 DNQLDKNVI
-474 QRNTIYRLNVNKI
+474 QRNTIYRLKVNKI

>member
-1 MKKMNLLVMSLV
+1 MNLLVMSLV

-26 DDLGGGAGT
+26 DDLTGGAGT

-54 ETRTSIE
+54 GTRTSIE

-71 EEAAVKNGTFY
+71 VEAAVKNGTFY
-82 LVDANGSVVFS
+82 LVDAKGAVVFS
-93 KTLTEADW
+93 KTLTGQDW
-101 AGASGAIKNPT
+101 TGAIKGQT
-112 TAAKDG
+112 GSQKDG
-118 KTTLQIEVE
+118 KTTLQIQVE

-147 TVEPLTIK
+147 TVEPFTIT
-155 TGTSK
+155 TGTK
-160 AGVFTAT
+160 KTGVFTAT
-167 GITQTFTSTGA
+167 GITQTFTSTAA

-213 VENNPAKVKYNN
+213 VETTPAKVMYNEV
-225 TESESGSAIK
+225 ESPIK

-247 STENLLGEYPTNAS
+247 STENLLAEYPTNAS

-272 KKVSKIELVRYA
+272 KKVTKIELVRYA
-284 LSNVTNKT
+284 LSNVTNKA
-292 YVMQNWNVAD
+292 YVMQNWNVANN
-302 KVWSLAIPTDA
+302 VWSLAIPTGA

-345 ENNKD
+345 ENNMSD
-350 EATAMY
+350 ATAMY

-366 QFKDAAGELMPADFQ
+366 QFKNAAGELMPADFQ

-388 NNVIYTSFAQIMKAY
+388 NNVIYTSFEQIMKAY

-409 FDGKSATDL
+409 FEGKTAALLKTEL
-418 QTKLAEA
+418 NEA
-425 KRKPT
+425 KKEPT
-430 AETEKSVETKLAE
+430 AETEKSVETKLSE
-443 FREKYGIEV
+443 FRAKYGIEV
-452 FNEGKTYYKQVIK
+452 FNEGKTYYKQVIT

-474 QRNTIYRLNVNKI
+474 QRNTIYRLQVNKI

-517 LNTQNVELG
+517 LNTQDVELG

>member
-1 MKKMNLLVMSLV
+1 MNLLVMSLV

-26 DDLGGGAGT
+26 DDLTGGAGT

-54 ETRTSIE
+54 GTRTSIE

-71 EEAAVKNGTFY
+71 AEAAVKNGTFY
-82 LVDANGSVVFS
+82 LVDANGAVVFS
-93 KTLTEADW
+93 KTLTGQDW
-101 AGASGAIKNPT
+101 TGAIKGQT
-112 TAAKDG
+112 GSQKDG
-118 KTTLQIEVE
+118 RTTLQIQVE

-147 TVEPLTIK
+147 TVEPFTIT
-155 TGTSK
+155 TGTK
-160 AGVFTAT
+160 KTGVFTAD
-167 GITQTFTSTGA
+167 GITQTFTSTAA

-213 VENNPAKVKYNN
+213 VETTPAKVMYNEV
-225 TESESGSAIK
+225 ESPIK

-292 YVMQNWNVAD
+292 YVMQNWNVANN
-302 KVWSLAIPTDA
+302 VWSLAIPTGA

-345 ENNKD
+345 ENNMSD
-350 EATAMY
+350 ATAMY

-366 QFKDAAGELMPADFQ
+366 QFKNAAGELMPADFQ

-388 NNVIYTSFAQIMKAY
+388 NNVIYTSFEQIMKAY

-409 FDGKSATDL
+409 FEGKTAAQLKTG
-418 QTKLAEA
+418 LANA
-425 KRKPT
+425 KKV
-430 AETEKSVETKLAE
+430 ETTEGAKDVETKLSE
-443 FREKYGIEV
+443 FRAKYGIEV

-465 DNQLSKNVI
+465 DNQLDKNVI
-474 QRNTIYRLNVNKI
+474 QRNTIYRLQVNKI

-517 LNTQNVELG
+517 LNTQDVELG